1 MLKYQLC
8 EVLKS
13 VLYLCTYKI
22 LTIIKTLNKKPFT
35 QILKDIMYDTKI
47 ILKQHKT
54 GKKN

>member
-22 LTIIKTLNKKPFT
+22 LTITKTLNKKPFT